1 MSEDTQFFF
10 ARKHVF
16 ILSSSGKPIFTKNG
30 DEQELVTTFGL
41 LQAIFSIVRDTGDTI
56 KCICA
61 GGRKIVYFSR
71 EALLFVSMS
80 STNEPESVLVK
91 ELEFM
96 YSQILLI
103 LTSKVHSVLQVNA
116 SKDLRDLLGPDTTRL
131 MSATCKQDVTSESI
145 ALSALK
151 SLPLAVELRREIV
164 SELSICVAE
173 SAAVLGLLIYGEQLI
188 AYSLNTSSGVSIQAT
203 DVILLASF
211 MYNSSSL
218 KSHDQNWVPICLP
231 DFNSSAYLQA
241 YIANF
246 PLATG
251 SSNSISL
258 VFVCAST
265 EAETFKSLHSSREKL
280 QNFVC
285 SKDRA
290 VKIMNAIQGELILLN
305 KYLKSYLVR
314 NFLFRVHRDHHGL
327 PPQYLTSSWSSS
339 ISTAH
344 QDEIRVLYYQH
355 AVRMRCGAST
365 SDCSML
371 GPPVLEQVVHDSL
384 SSTDKSKTRQG
395 SFIAAPVQSPSNAT
409 TAAVDLQSF
418 LSNEHNIMN
427 CTPSSN
433 HSLVYTCTR
442 QDIVIGLASVDAELH
457 VCFPSTMDSFDAC
470 NLANSLF
477 HALKID
483 AVNLI
488 L

>member
-1 MSEDTQFFF
+1 MAEDTQFFF
-10 ARKHVF
+10 AQKHVF
-16 ILSSSGKPIFTKNG
+16 ILSSSGKPVFTKNG

-41 LQAIFSIVRDTGDTI
+41 LQAIFSIVRDAGDTI

-61 GGRKIVYFSR
+61 GERKIVYFSR

-80 STNEPESVLVK
+80 SMNEPESVLAK

-151 SLPLAVELRREIV
+151 SLPLPVDLRREIV

-188 AYSLNTSSGVSIQAT
+188 AYSLNTSSGVSIQAS

-231 DFNSSAYLQA
+231 DFNPNAYLQA
-241 YIANF
+241 YVANF
-246 PLATG
+246 PLTTG
-251 SSNSISL
+251 SSHSISL

-265 EAETFKSLHSSREKL
+265 EAETFKSLHYSREKL

-285 SKDRA
+285 AKDQA
-290 VKIMNAIQGELILLN
+290 AKILNAIQGELILLN

-314 NFLFRVHRDHHGL
+314 NFLFRVHRDHQGS
-327 PPQYLTSSWSSS
+327 PPQYLTSSWSGSV
-339 ISTAH
+339 STAH
-344 QDEIRVLYYQH
+344 QDKVRVLYYQH

-365 SDCSML
+365 VDCSML
-371 GPPVLEQVVHDSL
+371 GTPVLEQVGQDSL
-384 SSTDKSKTRQG
+384 SSSDKSKTRQG
-395 SFIAAPVQSPSNAT
+395 SFVAAPVHSPSNST
-409 TAAVDLQSF
+409 TTTLDHQAF
-418 LSNEHNIMN
+418 LSHGHNIMN
-427 CTPSSN
+427 YTPSSN
-433 HSLVYTCTR
+433 HSLVYTCTS
-442 QDIVIGLASVDAELH
+442 QDIVVGLASVDAELH
-457 VCFPSTMDSFDAC
+457 VCFPLTMDSFDAC
-470 NLANSLF
+470 NLANTLF
-477 HALKID
+477 HALKVD
-483 AVNLI
+483 ADSLI